1 MARDWINRNNNA
13 GNVLKMQGI
22 TIDAEDTEGGFEGTP
37 NANIAIV
44 NLINVAAG
52 SSTLDVDA
60 SKSLIGDEIKLLVET
75 NGTADITLGG
85 DFAAGVI
92 NIVGAGVGAYSFLF
106 NGTSF
111 FATATP
117 E

>member
-1 MARDWINRNNNA
+1 MARDWILRNNNA

-22 TIDAEDTEGGFEGTP
+22 TIDAEDTAGAYAGTP
-37 NANIAIV
+37 NANIAVLNVV
-44 NLINVAAG
+44 NIGAG

-60 SKSLIGDEIKLLVET
+60 SKSIIGDQIQLLVET

-85 DFAAGVI
+85 DFAAGII
-92 NIVGAGVGAYSFLF
+92 NITGAGVGAYMFLF